1 MIELASSGAARF
13 VPIDTEKNLVKSG
26 GNPEAV
32 FLQGMMAPRRRQRRP
47 TIHIFLGY
55 VEGTPYFAVDVT
67 GKDVPLKEL
76 GEFVD
81 LRQVGALLFAREGS
95 ILAYARGMT
104 YWHRR
109 HRYCGVCGATTKVT
123 RGGHVRRC
131 TNESCKTEHFPR
143 TDPAVIMLVHHGDK
157 CLLGRSPHFPRGMHS
172 TLAGFV
178 EPGESF
184 EDAVAREVYEEVKV
198 RVKNVTYRSSQ
209 PWPFPAS
216 VMIGFHAEAESLDF
230 DVNKSELESRALAE
244 PRGAQAREPA
254 QGRLVLHA
262 APRFHRPPPD
272 RGMAR
277 PRGRPVD
284 QRLAAFA
291 YQRTIM
297 TAQLFTPVEL
307 GGVTLPN
314 RIVVSPMCQYSA
326 VDGSAQPWH
335 QVHYGML
342 AMSGAGL
349 LCLEAT
355 HVERDGRIT
364 QGCLGLYSDENEAA
378 LKPIVDWARA
388 WMPTVKLG
396 IQLAHAGRKASAQRP
411 WKGGGPLTP
420 GRRARPAV
428 DHRLGLGASP
438 TTPSGTRRS
447 RSTRSA

>member
-1 MIELASSGAARF
+1 MQQRPRNPYSSAEIDRASHERENDERMIELASSGAARF
-13 VPIDTEKNLVKSG
+13 VPIDTEKNLVKTG
-26 GNPEAV
+26 GNPEPV
-32 FLQGMMAPRRRQRRP
+32 FLQGMMARAVAGAADH
-47 TIHIFLGY
+47 HIFLGY
-55 VEGTPYFAVDVT
+55 VEGTPYFAIDVT
-67 GKDVPLKEL
+67 GKDVPLKDL

-216 VMIGFHAEAESLDF
+216 VMIGFHAEAESLDYRREQ
-230 DVNKSELESRALAE
+230 VRARGGALDE
-244 PRGAQAREPA
+244 PRGPQAREHA

-272 RGMAR
+272 RGVAG

-284 QRLAAFA
+284 QWLSV
-291 YQRTIM
+291 I
-297 TAQLFTPVEL
+297 
-307 GGVTLPN
+307 
-314 RIVVSPMCQYSA
+314 
-326 VDGSAQPWH
+326 
-335 QVHYGML
+335 
-342 AMSGAGL
+342 
-349 LCLEAT
+349 
-355 HVERDGRIT
+355 
-364 QGCLGLYSDENEAA
+364 
-378 LKPIVDWARA
+378 
-388 WMPTVKLG
+388 
-396 IQLAHAGRKASAQRP
+396 
-411 WKGGGPLTP
+411 
-420 GRRARPAV
+420 
-428 DHRLGLGASP
+428 
-438 TTPSGTRRS
+438 
-447 RSTRSA
+447 